1 MTVEIAPTP
10 HVSRELDSAVAPI
23 LFAWGTALLMPGDTF
38 SRPTMTGFAW
48 IARETT

>member
-10 HVSRELDSAVAPI
+10 HVARELEWAAALI
-23 LFAWGTALLMPGDTF
+23 LFAWGTTLLMPGDTF
-38 SRPTMTGFAW
+38 SRPTMAGFAS